1 MRLQPIPWRI
11 NGLPYKK
18 IAPNAKLYLFDLAG
32 YGNTPLKIEQNGVH
46 LIAGWSDKV
55 FDVMEAM
62 ENGADALDVINDI
75 EL

>member
-1 MRLQPIPWRI
+1 MAYQWAA
-11 NGLPYKK
+11 YKK

-32 YGNTPLKIEQNGVH
+32 YGNTPLQVEKNGVH
-46 LIAGWSDKV
+46 LIAGFSDKV

-62 ENGADALDVINDI
+62 ENGANALEVINKI